1 MRSPCRN
8 IELKNAFPNNLEIN
22 YASFPYLGLP
32 SGQQYLYNLANTSLT
47 FPILAGGTSPRSIV
61 TPGTIN
67 TINGIDPID
76 LAINEIYSLS
86 AGASLSPVLPS
97 QNLRN
102 PYSLQQSLG
111 VTHEAG
117 TFLISASYVGNLGRR
132 LIRVMTPYGGQLAT
146 GFNSYEPD
154 YYPTSQLQI
163 PFYFGQMTK
172 VLAPNVPSRV
182 GGSLLITPTYYAS
195 SVNSSYNAF
204 QFELRKRYSKGIQ
217 LGSGFTWSHSIDTAS
232 DFVDSAGSYALPQ
245 DSSGGYEKGDSS
257 FDVRLREAVYFV
269 WDPSAYWERAHGWRL
284 TGIGTIQTGLPFTVN
299 TTVDVNNDGNLT
311 DRLNSTNPAYL
322 LVRPPG
328 HDDPT
333 VLQLTGPSSAAS
345 LLAQSICPAAQ
356 PSCLGPEGSVGR
368 NTFRANGS

>member
-1 MRSPCRN
+1 
-8 IELKNAFPNNLEIN
+8 
-22 YASFPYLGLP
+22 
-32 SGQQYLYNLANTSLT
+32 
-47 FPILAGGTSPRSIV
+47 
-61 TPGTIN
+61 
-67 TINGIDPID
+67 
-76 LAINEIYSLS
+76 
-86 AGASLSPVLPS
+86 
-97 QNLRN
+97 
-102 PYSLQQSLG
+102 
-111 VTHEAG
+111 
-117 TFLISASYVGNLGRR
+117 
-132 LIRVMTPYGGQLAT
+132 MTPYGGQLAT

-154 YYPTSQLQI
+154 YYPTSQSQI

-333 VLQLTGPSSAAS
+333 VLQLTGASSAAS
-345 LLAQSICPAAQ
+345 LLAQRSSCRAAVVFGSRRKCRVQHISGERILQFKRCANEGLSNAPVDSRSIQGRGVQQFESPQFGIPVRILEFPSFGRAVNTTVPARIHPVRLESSILREALKA
-356 PSCLGPEGSVGR
+356 PGGP
-368 NTFRANGS
+368 NDRAGIDHA